1 MVDSRKILEKLR
13 VIKENLDK
21 LALLKDVPVEIFIS
35 DFEKY
40 DSAKYNL
47 QTTIEA
53 MLDIC
58 NHIIARN
65 AYEVPKTNAE
75 AFRLL
80 CRKKILNTEM
90 ESTYMAMARFR
101 NRVVHLYDQV
111 DNLEIFRII
120 SEGLEDFQH
129 FVNDISK
136 TINM

>member
-1 MVDSRKILEKLR
+1 MIDNRKILEKLR

-21 LALLKDVPVEIFIS
+21 LSSFKDVPVDLFIS

-65 AYEVPKTNAE
+65 AYEVPRTNAE

-80 CRKKILNTEM
+80 CRKNILNPEM
-90 ESTYMAMARFR
+90 ENTYMAMARFR

-111 DNLEIFRII
+111 DNREIFRIV
-120 SEGLEDFQH
+120 SESLGDFKR
-129 FVNDISK
+129 FVDDIK
-136 TINM
+136 ILIDL

>member
-1 MVDSRKILEKLR
+1 MIDNRKILEKLR

-21 LALLKDVPVEIFIS
+21 LSSFKDVPVDLFIS

-65 AYEVPKTNAE
+65 AYDVPRTNAE

-80 CRKKILNTEM
+80 CRKNILNPEM
-90 ESTYMAMARFR
+90 ENTYMAMARFR

-111 DNLEIFRII
+111 DNREIFHIVSESLGDFKRFVDDIKKII
-120 SEGLEDFQH
+120 DL
-129 FVNDISK
+129 
-136 TINM
+136 

>member
-1 MVDSRKILEKLR
+1 MVDERKVSEKLR
-13 VIKENLDK
+13 IIQENLDK
-21 LALLKDVPVEIFIS
+21 LSTFKDVPVHLFIS
-35 DFEKY
+35 DFKEY

-65 AYEVPKTNAE
+65 AYEVPKSNAD

-80 CRKKILNTEM
+80 CRKKILSADM
-90 ESTYMAMARFR
+90 EDTYMAMARFR

-111 DNLEIFRII
+111 DSREIYRMINE
-120 SEGLEDFQH
+120 SLGDFKR
-129 FVNDISK
+129 FIDDVKK
-136 TINM
+136 TTSG

>member
-1 MVDSRKILEKLR
+1 MVDEQRVAEKLR
-13 VIKENLDK
+13 MIRENLDK
-21 LALLKDVPVEIFIS
+21 LSLFKGVPVHSFIS
-35 DFEKY
+35 DFKEY

-65 AYEVPKTNAE
+65 AYEVPKTNAD

-80 CRKKILNTEM
+80 CRKKILSADM
-90 ESTYMAMARFR
+90 EDTYTAMARFR

-111 DNLEIFRII
+111 DSREIFRMIN
-120 SEGLEDFQH
+120 ENLADFERFLEDIKNVMH
-129 FVNDISK
+129 L
-136 TINM
+136 

>member
-1 MVDSRKILEKLR
+1 MVDAGRVAEKLR
-13 VIKENLDK
+13 TIRENLDK
-21 LALLKDVPVEIFIS
+21 LSLFKGVPVHLFIS
-35 DFEKY
+35 DFKEY

-65 AYEVPKTNAE
+65 AYEVPRTNAD

-80 CRKKILNTEM
+80 CRKNILGADM
-90 ESTYMAMARFR
+90 EDTYTAMARFR

-111 DNLEIFRII
+111 DSREF
-120 SEGLEDFQH
+120 
-129 FVNDISK
+129 
-136 TINM
+136 TA

>member
-1 MVDSRKILEKLR
+1 MVDNRKILEKLR

-21 LALLKDVPVEIFIS
+21 LSSFKDVPVDLFIS

-65 AYEVPKTNAE
+65 AYEVPRTNAE

-80 CRKKILNTEM
+80 CRKNILNPEM
-90 ESTYMAMARFR
+90 ENTYMAMARFR

-111 DNLEIFRII
+111 DNREIFRIV
-120 SEGLEDFQH
+120 SESLGDFKR
-129 FVNDISK
+129 FVDDIK
-136 TINM
+136 ILIDL